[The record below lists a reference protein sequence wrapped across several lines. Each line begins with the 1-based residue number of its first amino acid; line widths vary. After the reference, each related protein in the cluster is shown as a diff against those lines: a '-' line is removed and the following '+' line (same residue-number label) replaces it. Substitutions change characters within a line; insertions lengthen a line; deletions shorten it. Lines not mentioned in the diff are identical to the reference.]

1 MFSIGNSIEMLPRM
15 QIFAE
20 VVTQGGFSKAA
31 TSLGISKS
39 KVSKQIALLEE
50 SLGVR
55 LLSRTTRVVHATEAG
70 ELYYERCLEMLRIA
84 EDAQGILSSMQEEA
98 IGRVRISVPMSF
110 GKKFLQGALVGYL
123 DAFPRV
129 HALIDMNDQRVDVLR
144 EGFDLAIRIGA
155 VHDPDLI
162 VRRLM
167 DTRRIVV
174 AAPKYLAE
182 RGAPKDLEDLKSHEC
197 LLYEYQSNPEE
208 WVFRRGEKKV
218 AVKVSGRVRINNG
231 DLLAEAASAGLG
243 LAWLP
248 DFIVKQQLESGEL
261 VVLLDSQCKES
272 STVNA
277 VLPARKYIPLKV
289 RELLRVLE
297 EGLAEVSTSSA
308 S

>member
-1 MFSIGNSIEMLPRM
+1 MFSIGNNIDMLPRM

-31 TSLGISKS
+31 SSLGISKS
-39 KVSKQIALLEE
+39 KVSKQVAQLEA

-55 LLSRTTRVVHATEAG
+55 LLSRTTRVVQATEAG

-84 EDAQGILSSMQEEA
+84 EDAQGILSSIQEEA
-98 IGRVRISVPMSF
+98 IGRIRISVPVSF
-110 GKKFLQGALVGYL
+110 GKEFLQGALVNYL
-123 DAFPRV
+123 NTFPRV
-129 HALIDMNDQRVDVLR
+129 QALIHMSDQRVDVLR

-162 VRRLM
+162 VRRLTE
-167 DTRRIVV
+167 TRRIVV
-174 AAPKYLAE
+174 ASPRYLAE
-182 RGAPKDLEDLKSHEC
+182 HGTPKDLEDLGSHEC

-208 WVFRRGEKKV
+208 WVFQRQGKKV
-218 AVKVSGRVRINNG
+218 DVKVSGRVRINNG

-248 DFIVKQQLESGEL
+248 DFIVKPQLESGEL
-261 VVLLDSQCKES
+261 VLLLDSQCKES

-297 EGLAEVSTSSA
+297 QGLTEAPV
-308 S
+308 